1 MKLLN
6 DLKGNI
12 DGTVRIESAK
22 ELAIIIEALT
32 TYGSTFPSNET
43 GKKILTQFK
52 AIRQAVY
59 EK

>member
-6 DLKGNI
+6 DMKGDI
-12 DGTVRIESAK
+12 DGTVRIESAI

-43 GKKILTQFK
+43 AKKILTQFK
-52 AIRQAVY
+52 AIRQAKY

>member
-1 MKLLN
+1 MKG
-6 DLKGNI
+6 DI
-12 DGTVRIESAK
+12 DGTVRIESAI

-43 GKKILTQFK
+43 AKKILTQFK
-52 AIRQAVY
+52 AIRQAKY